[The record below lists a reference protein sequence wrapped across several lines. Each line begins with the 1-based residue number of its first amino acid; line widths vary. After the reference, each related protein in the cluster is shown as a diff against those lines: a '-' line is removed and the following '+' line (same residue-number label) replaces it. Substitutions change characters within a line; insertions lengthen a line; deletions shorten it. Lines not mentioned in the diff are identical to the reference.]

1 MPSLTSATVL
11 DPSDLVDYLDT
22 KRTMS
27 LLYDEG
33 ELDDDEEPASIDDI
47 DDNSRAVT
55 LARAA
60 WSEVLAACRRG
71 NIYLQRELV
80 DLANDSARGQ
90 YLVELVADIFWCKL
104 VKRRRYVQGDPQ
116 AEDPAC
122 QRAQEKLEML
132 RRGERIFVL
141 DDVVSTD
148 TGGGATGVY
157 SDSVSKAGAISV
169 GTFGQTN
176 LRRPDNRFWG
186 CVSNEFN
193 DSLSGG
199 SGSNCGCG

>member
-11 DPSDLVDYLDT
+11 SPSDLVDYLDT
-22 KRTMS
+22 KRAME
-27 LLYDEG
+27 LLFDDG
-33 ELDDDEEPASIDDI
+33 DLNDDEEPPSVDDI

-60 WSEVLAACRRG
+60 WAEVVAACRRG
-71 NIYLQRELV
+71 NLYLGRELV
-80 DLANDSARGQ
+80 DLANDAARGQ

-122 QRAQEKLEML
+122 QRAQEKLELL

-141 DDVVSTD
+141 DDVTATD

-157 SDSVSKAGAISV
+157 SDTVEKAGAISV
-169 GTFGQTN
+169 GTFGQSN
-176 LRRPDNRFWG
+176 MCHPDNRFWACTTSEAHDTTLGGAG
-186 CVSNEFN
+186 C
-193 DSLSGG
+193 D
-199 SGSNCGCG
+199 CG